1 MSSKLHPFP
10 PASPFQSSLLRKTPD
25 SIPSTTELEFL
36 HDELRELRSVTLRRS
51 KKAGEDLKAIEESM
65 RRMKEKE
72 KGKAKAIDKV
82 KRERDSNRLVHITA
96 TLRNHVCR
104 PTPYRP
110 YRLRPG
116 PQWILAD
123 RNAAEDLKKKKK
135 KRKREL
141 EDNLQRPRK
150 QTPPVVVHV
159 QHPPPQLK
167 AQKSVASSS
176 QPPTK
181 TGPDFSLPPT
191 HAHGLLPPRPP
202 IPPPPIPGPSKPTE
216 VQEDFS
222 KTKAPSQTG
231 PDFSLPPTHAHGL
244 LPPRPPIPPP
254 PIPGP
259 SKPTEV
265 QEDFSKTKAP
275 SQVTVTTFYTS
286 IEPWLRNIREEDVGF
301 LEHTGDELEPYIL
314 PKLGRHYLDVWDDQ
328 DAGRQGQGQA
338 QAQAQTH
345 SFGAPIP
352 KWDPSTLGEVDLC
365 TEEHGHGPLTERV
378 ISALLDIADS
388 EWKGVKAAEDAME
401 GRPGGSG
408 AAAARKER
416 LNVTELEVRIRDT
429 MRYHGLLDGVPEYA
443 DKVDDPIATALR
455 QAQRELRRVVATN
468 KARKERL
475 VSIARDRLGYQEY
488 IELRDSLDKNISNLY
503 AKLQRKDAPKA
514 IKKKKQKSGDA
525 HSHNSSS
532 SNGGA
537 GAGGGA
543 DETNGVSVPGPC
555 PAALGFHTDDEMKL
569 RVSEQLMQLV
579 ETRRQWVDTV
589 GAVFE
594 AKERE
599 QPGRIWGFP
608 RESVYVGIDEAVREE
623 MGQME
628 AGEGASAG
636 MDVDIEGPLRTS
648 NDKGK
653 GKGKARDEAMD
664 VG

>member
-82 KRERDSNRLVHITA
+82 KRERDFTPKLEADDSQSLGSYHGHSSKPRLSSHPISSLPASARSSVDP
-96 TLRNHVCR
+96 RR
-104 PTPYRP
+104 S
-110 YRLRPG
+110 
-116 PQWILAD
+116 
-123 RNAAEDLKKKKK
+123 AAEDLKKKKK

-141 EDNLQRPRK
+141 EDSDAERDLQRPRK

-181 TGPDFSLPPT
+181 
-191 HAHGLLPPRPP
+191 
-202 IPPPPIPGPSKPTE
+202 
-216 VQEDFS
+216 
-222 KTKAPSQTG
+222 TG

-328 DAGRQGQGQA
+328 DAGRIAVSLSGQDGGAGADNAQSQVQGQGQGQGQA

>member
-82 KRERDSNRLVHITA
+82 KRERDFTPKLEADDSQSLGSYHGHSSKPRLSSHPISSLPA
-96 TLRNHVCR
+96 SARSSLDPRR
-104 PTPYRP
+104 S
-110 YRLRPG
+110 
-116 PQWILAD
+116 
-123 RNAAEDLKKKKK
+123 AAEDLKKKKK

-141 EDNLQRPRK
+141 EDSDAERDLQRPRK
-150 QTPPVVVHV
+150 QTPPVAVHL
-159 QHPPPQLK
+159 QHPPPQPK

-181 TGPDFSLPPT
+181 
-191 HAHGLLPPRPP
+191 
-202 IPPPPIPGPSKPTE
+202 
-216 VQEDFS
+216 
-222 KTKAPSQTG
+222 TG

-328 DAGRQGQGQA
+328 DAGRIAVSLSGQDGGAGADNAQSQVQGQGQGQGQA

-532 SNGGA
+532 GSGGA
-537 GAGGGA
+537 GSGGGA

-608 RESVYVGIDEAVREE
+608 RESVYVGIEEAVREE

-653 GKGKARDEAMD
+653 GKGKARDDAMD

>member
-82 KRERDSNRLVHITA
+82 KRERD
-96 TLRNHVCR
+96 
-104 PTPYRP
+104 Y
-110 YRLRPG
+110 
-116 PQWILAD
+116 
-123 RNAAEDLKKKKK
+123 
-135 KRKREL
+135 
-141 EDNLQRPRK
+141 LQRPRK

-159 QHPPPQLK
+159 QHPPPQPK

-181 TGPDFSLPPT
+181 
-191 HAHGLLPPRPP
+191 
-202 IPPPPIPGPSKPTE
+202 
-216 VQEDFS
+216 
-222 KTKAPSQTG
+222 TG

-328 DAGRQGQGQA
+328 DAGRIAVSLSGQDGGAGADNAQSQVQGQGQGQGQA
-338 QAQAQTH
+338 QAQAQMH

-416 LNVTELEVRIRDT
+416 LNVTELE
-429 MRYHGLLDGVPEYA
+429 PEYA

-532 SNGGA
+532 GSGGA
-537 GAGGGA
+537 SSGGGA
-543 DETNGVSVPGPC
+543 DETNGVSMPGPC

-653 GKGKARDEAMD
+653 GKGRGRDDAMD